1 MSQENKLE
9 RKLKEPIPLFD
20 LAFSI
25 TNVDKANGEIQAKVK
40 IRSQAL
46 LNRLEELLGINGCME
61 EPVHTTLVEKK
72 VEAKESQPADL
83 DYSELTLQQKL
94 DHLLAQ
100 GIIRKKK
107 YDNYFTKV
115 SDPTT
120 GRGLLKFFEKQIDLL
135 HRLYLLAKLNKMSDD
150 TRATIY
156 KRIMSS
162 KMADFTVID
171 NELKTM
177 EAA

>member
-1 MSQENKLE
+1 MKQANELAKT
-9 RKLKEPIPLFD
+9 LKEPIPLFD

-25 TNVDKANGEIQAKVK
+25 ANVDGKFQVMVD

-46 LNRLEELLGINGCME
+46 LNRFEELLGIDDCLE
-61 EPVHTTLVEKK
+61 EPDLTALVEEK
-72 VEAKESQPADL
+72 VDTPESQFTEL

-94 DHLLAQ
+94 EYLISKQ
-100 GIIRKKK
+100 IITEKK
-107 YDNYFTKV
+107 YTGYKAKLEDN
-115 SDPTT
+115 ST
-120 GRGLLKFFEKQIDLL
+120 GPGLLKYFGKQFDLL
-135 HRLYLLAKLNKMSDD
+135 HNLHELAKQNKISDD

-162 KMADFTVID
+162 KMKDFSVID
-171 NELKTM
+171 NELKNL

>member
-9 RKLKEPIPLFD
+9 RKLKESIPLFD

-46 LNRLEELLGINGCME
+46 LNRFEELLGIDDYLE
-61 EPVHTTLVEKK
+61 EPDLTNLVGEKIDSP
-72 VEAKESQPADL
+72 ESQSTEL
-83 DYSELTLQQKL
+83 EYSSLTLQQKL
-94 DHLLAQ
+94 DHLLTQ

-120 GRGLLKFFEKQIDLL
+120 GPGLLKFFERQFDLL
-135 HRLYLLAKLNKMSDD
+135 HRLYLLAKLNKLSDD

-162 KMADFTVID
+162 KMKDFSLID

>member
-1 MSQENKLE
+1 
-9 RKLKEPIPLFD
+9 
-20 LAFSI
+20 
-25 TNVDKANGEIQAKVK
+25 
-40 IRSQAL
+40 
-46 LNRLEELLGINGCME
+46 ME
-61 EPVHTTLVEKK
+61 ETDFTTLVEKK
-72 VEAKESQPADL
+72 VEATEL
-83 DYSELTLQQKL
+83 EYSSLTLQQKL
-94 DHLLAQ
+94 DHLLTQ

-120 GRGLLKFFEKQIDLL
+120 GPGLLKFFERQFDLL
-135 HRLYLLAKLNKMSDD
+135 HRLYLLAKLNKLSDD

-162 KMADFTVID
+162 KMKDFSLID

>member
-1 MSQENKLE
+1 MSQVNKLE
-9 RKLKEPIPLFD
+9 KTLKEPIPLFD

-25 TNVDKANGEIQAKVK
+25 ANVDGKFQVMVD

-46 LNRLEELLGINGCME
+46 LNRFEELLGIDDCLE
-61 EPVHTTLVEKK
+61 KPDLTALVEEK
-72 VEAKESQPADL
+72 VETPESQSTEL

-94 DHLLAQ
+94 DHLLHQ
-100 GIIRKKK
+100 QIITKKK

-120 GRGLLKFFEKQIDLL
+120 GPGLLKFFEKQFDLL

-162 KMADFTVID
+162 KMKDFSVID
-171 NELKTM
+171 NELKNM

>member
-1 MSQENKLE
+1 MSQVNKLE

-25 TNVDKANGEIQAKVK
+25 VNVEKTGGNIQVLVD

-46 LNRLEELLGINGCME
+46 LNRFEELFGTGDYLEETDF
-61 EPVHTTLVEKK
+61 TTLVEKK
-72 VEAKESQPADL
+72 VEATEL
-83 DYSELTLQQKL
+83 EYSSLTLQQKL
-94 DHLLAQ
+94 DHLLTQ

-120 GRGLLKFFEKQIDLL
+120 GPGLLKFFERQFNLL
-135 HRLYLLAKLNKMSDD
+135 HRLYLLAKLNKLSDD

-162 KMADFTVID
+162 KMKDFSLID

>member
-1 MSQENKLE
+1 MKQANELAKT
-9 RKLKEPIPLFD
+9 LKEPIPLFD
-20 LAFSI
+20 LAFS
-25 TNVDKANGEIQAKVK
+25 KANGEIQAKVK

-46 LNRLEELLGINGCME
+46 LNRFEELLGIDDCLE
-61 EPVHTTLVEKK
+61 ETDLTTLVEKK
-72 VEAKESQPADL
+72 VESTEL
-83 DYSELTLQQKL
+83 EYSSLTLQQKL
-94 DHLLAQ
+94 DHLLTQ

-120 GRGLLKFFEKQIDLL
+120 GPGLLKFFEKQFDLL
-135 HRLYLLAKLNKMSDD
+135 HRLYLLAKLNKLSDD

-162 KMADFTVID
+162 KMKDFSLID

-177 EAA
+177 EVA